1 MKPKIKSKSNRIIRH
16 YRIRK
21 RVIGT
26 PERPRLCL
34 SPSLQHMEAQ
44 FVDDFNQ
51 KTLWGVSTKG
61 KDFQKSAGIKQGGN
75 VAASI
80 KFGKY
85 AAAKAME
92 KGIKK
97 VVFDRGGYLYHGR
110 IKAFADAAREQ
121 GLSF

>member
-1 MKPKIKSKSNRIIRH
+1 MKPKIKGRSNRLVRH

-21 RVIGT
+21 RVMGT
-26 PERPRLCL
+26 SERPRLCVA
-34 SPSLQHMEAQ
+34 PSNQHMEAQ
-44 FVDDFNQ
+44 FINDFDQ
-51 KTLWGVSTKG
+51 KTVIGVSTKA
-61 KDFQKSAGIKQGGN
+61 KDFQKSAGSKSAGN
-75 VAASI
+75 VAAAV

-85 AAAKAME
+85 AAEKALA

-110 IKAFADAAREQ
+110 IKAFADAVREQ

>member
-1 MKPKIKSKSNRIIRH
+1 MKPKMKDRSNRIVRH

-21 RVIGT
+21 SVVGT
-26 PERPRLCL
+26 SERPRLCVAPTHL
-34 SPSLQHMEAQ
+34 HMEAQ
-44 FVDDFNQ
+44 FINDFDQ
-51 KTLWGVSTKG
+51 KTVVGVSTKA
-61 KDFQKSAGIKQGGN
+61 KDFQKAAGMKTAGN
-75 VAASI
+75 VAAAV
-80 KFGKY
+80 KFGKF
-85 AAAKAME
+85 AAERAMA

>member
-1 MKPKIKSKSNRIIRH
+1 MRPKNRTYSNRIIRH
-16 YRIRK
+16 FRLRK
-21 RVIGT
+21 GVKGN

-51 KTLWGVSTKG
+51 KTLMGTSTKSKEFKKVSG
-61 KDFQKSAGIKQGGN
+61 LKQGGN
-75 VAASI
+75 VAASV

-85 AAAKAME
+85 AAEKAMA

>member
-1 MKPKIKSKSNRIIRH
+1 MKSKLKGRSNRIVRH

-21 RVIGT
+21 NVIGT
-26 PERPRLCL
+26 SERPRLCVA
-34 SPSLQHMEAQ
+34 PSLLHMEAQ
-44 FVDDFNQ
+44 FINDFEQ
-51 KTLWGVSTKG
+51 KTLVGVSSKG
-61 KDFQKSAGIKQGGN
+61 KDFQKSVGLKSAGN
-75 VAASI
+75 VASAV

-85 AAAKAME
+85 AAEKALA

-110 IKAFADAAREQ
+110 IKAFAEAVREQ

>member
-1 MKPKIKSKSNRIIRH
+1 MNRKIREKSNRIIRH
-16 YRIRK
+16 YRLRK
-21 RVIGT
+21 RVIGSS
-26 PERPRLCL
+26 ERPRLCVA
-34 SPSLQHMEAQ
+34 PSLLHMEAQ
-44 FVDDFNQ
+44 FINDFDQ
-51 KTLWGVSTKG
+51 KTVVGVSSKG
-61 KDFQKSAGIKQGGN
+61 KDFHKAAGLKSAGN
-75 VAASI
+75 VASAV

-85 AAAKAME
+85 AAEKAKE

>member
-1 MKPKIKSKSNRIIRH
+1 MKPKIKVQSNRIIRH

-51 KTLWGVSTKG
+51 KTLWGVSTKS
-61 KDFQKSAGIKQGGN
+61 KDFHKASGLKSGGN
-75 VAASI
+75 VTASV

-85 AAAKAME
+85 AAEKAMA

-97 VVFDRGGYLYHGR
+97 VVFDR
-110 IKAFADAAREQ
+110 
-121 GLSF
+121 

>member
-1 MKPKIKSKSNRIIRH
+1 MKAKIRSKSNRIVRH

-26 PERPRLCL
+26 AERPRLCL
-34 SPSLQHMEAQ
+34 KPSLMHLEAQ
-44 FVDDFNQ
+44 LIDDYEN
-51 KTLWGVSTKG
+51 KTLIGFSTKS
-61 KDFQKSAGIKQGGN
+61 KDFQKAAGLKQGGN
-75 VAASI
+75 VAASV

-85 AAAKAME
+85 AAEKAMA
-92 KGIKK
+92 KGIKQ

-110 IKAFADAAREQ
+110 IKAFADSAREQ

>member
-1 MKPKIKSKSNRIIRH
+1 MKPKHKGRSNRIVRH

-21 RVIGT
+21 AVVGT
-26 PERPRLCL
+26 SERPRLCVA
-34 SPSLQHMEAQ
+34 PSILHMEAQ
-44 FVDDFNQ
+44 FINDYDQ
-51 KTLWGVSTKG
+51 KTLVGVSSKG
-61 KDFQKSAGIKQGGN
+61 KDFHKAAGMKSAGN
-75 VAASI
+75 VAAAV

-85 AAAKAME
+85 AAEKALA

-110 IKAFADAAREQ
+110 IKAFADAVREQ

>member
-1 MKPKIKSKSNRIIRH
+1 MKPKIKVKSNRIIRH

-26 PERPRLCL
+26 SERPRLCL

-44 FVDDFNQ
+44 FIDDFEK
-51 KTLWGVSTKG
+51 KTLMGVSSKA
-61 KDFQKSAGIKQGGN
+61 KDFSKAAGIKSAGN
-75 VAASI
+75 VTSAV
-80 KFGKY
+80 KFGKF
-85 AAAKAME
+85 AAQIALA

-110 IKAFADAAREQ
+110 VKAFAEAAREQ
-121 GLSF
+121 GLQF

>member
-1 MKPKIKSKSNRIIRH
+1 MKPKFKGRSNRIVRH

-26 PERPRLCL
+26 VERPRLVVA
-34 SPSLQHMEAQ
+34 PSHLHMEAQ
-44 FVDDFNQ
+44 FIDDFDQ
-51 KTLWGVSTKG
+51 KTLVGVSSKA
-61 KDFQKSAGIKQGGN
+61 KEFHKSAGMKTAGN
-75 VAASI
+75 VAAAV
-80 KFGKY
+80 KFGKF
-85 AAAKAME
+85 AAERALA

-110 IKAFADAAREQ
+110 IKAFADAVREQ

>member
-1 MKPKIKSKSNRIIRH
+1 MKPKMKGRSNRIIRH

-21 RVIGT
+21 NVIGT
-26 PERPRLCL
+26 SERPRLCVA
-34 SPSLQHMEAQ
+34 PSLQHMEAQ
-44 FVDDFNQ
+44 FINDFEQ
-51 KTLWGVSTKG
+51 KTLVGVSSKG
-61 KDFQKSAGIKQGGN
+61 KDFHKSAGLKSAGN
-75 VAASI
+75 VASAV

-85 AAAKAME
+85 AAEKALA

-110 IKAFADAAREQ
+110 IKAFAEAVREQ

>member
-26 PERPRLCL
+26 AARPRLCL
-34 SPSLQHMEAQ
+34 KPSLMHMEAQ
-44 FVDDFNQ
+44 LIDDFEN
-51 KTLWGVSTKG
+51 KTLVGFSTKS
-61 KDFQKSAGIKQGGN
+61 KEFQKASGLKQGGN
-75 VAASI
+75 VKASVQ
-80 KFGKY
+80 FGKY
-85 AAAKAME
+85 AAEKAMA
-92 KGIKK
+92 KGIKQ

-110 IKAFADAAREQ
+110 IKAFADSAREQ

>member
-1 MKPKIKSKSNRIIRH
+1 MKPKIKTKSNRLARH

-26 PERPRLCL
+26 AERPRLCL
-34 SPSLQHMEAQ
+34 APSLQHMEAQ

-51 KTLWGVSTKG
+51 KTIYGVSTKSKEFHKLSG
-61 KDFQKSAGIKQGGN
+61 LKQGGN
-75 VAASI
+75 VAASV

-85 AAAKAME
+85 AAEKAIA

-110 IKAFADAAREQ
+110 VKAFADAAREQ